1 MARVKPQIQIMT
13 ISSIDEADKAL
24 QELCELSREI
34 ELINLEGNEKIDSV
48 KAEMQAKA
56 LPLTQRTEV
65 IGAALNA
72 YALGNKKELFA
83 KEKSKALNFGTIG
96 FRASTKIKTMSKIKW
111 EDVFARIKENSL
123 LDFIRTKEEVDK
135 EKLKKADSSTLEIVG
150 CQVVTEDTF
159 FYELDKEKVV
169 QGA

>member
-24 QELCELSREI
+24 QELCEISREV

-56 LPLTQRTEV
+56 LPLNQRAEV

-96 FRASTKIKTMSKIKW
+96 FRASTKIKTMSKVKW
-111 EDVFARIKENSL
+111 EDVFARLKENSL
-123 LDFIRTKEEVDK
+123 LDFIRIKEEVDK
-135 EKLKKADSSTLEIVG
+135 EKLKKADSSMLELVG